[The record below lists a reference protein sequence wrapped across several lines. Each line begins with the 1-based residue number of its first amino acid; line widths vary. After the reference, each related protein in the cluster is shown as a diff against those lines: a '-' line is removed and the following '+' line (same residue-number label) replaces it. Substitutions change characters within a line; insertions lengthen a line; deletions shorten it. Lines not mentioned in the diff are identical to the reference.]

1 MSKKIVAMLMAVAMA
16 FSLLP
21 VTAFATDGPSATT
34 TKDVVDGYYNYN
46 DNDEGKWTSGKL
58 ENAIPEPLK
67 DTVTTVNKTAE
78 KVADQDNQYEVTLKV
93 QMKQKKTA
101 VPPGAAATVL
111 VIDTSGSMNDCTKE
125 EHQHTDACYQ
135 WAECTPQVNPDHY
148 RRDGSHKKSN
158 TTCKHEDG
166 RYIYPASQT
175 CGKEEHEHDS
185 DNCKPPYRIN
195 AAKEAAENFLKSYRG
210 GTVSKDGGWT
220 PSTTPLNRYVSIV
233 SFNIGVS
240 KNNWVDVS
248 TQKGYDTAIAS
259 IDALSAKGGTNLD
272 AGLRM
277 ANAQLGDSKVMSM
290 PANVVVLTDGKPTF
304 YLGDQKYIYMVTN
317 IMV

>member
-1 MSKKIVAMLMAVAMA
+1 MSKKILAMLMAVAMA

-21 VTAFATDGPSATT
+21 VTAFATDGPSGTAPD
-34 TKDVVDGYYNYN
+34 DVVYGHYTNTG
-46 DNDEGKWTSGKL
+46 EWESGKPGD
-58 ENAIPEPLK
+58 AIPGSLK
-67 DTVTTVNKTAE
+67 DTVTTVDKTAE
-78 KVADQDNQYEVTLKV
+78 KLADNQYKVTLKV
-93 QMKQKKTA
+93 QMKQKKTD

-125 EHQHTDACYQ
+125 EHKHTDACYQ

-240 KNNWVDVS
+240 KNDWVDVS